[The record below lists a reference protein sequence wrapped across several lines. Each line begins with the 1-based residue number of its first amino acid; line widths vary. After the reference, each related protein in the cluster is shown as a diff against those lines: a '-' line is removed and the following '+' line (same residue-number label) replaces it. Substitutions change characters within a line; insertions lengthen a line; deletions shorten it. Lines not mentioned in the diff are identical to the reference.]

1 MKYLID
7 TDWVINHLNGDQ
19 ETIKMLEE
27 MAPQGL
33 ALSIISLAEL
43 YEGIYSSSDT
53 IENEK
58 SLQTFLEG
66 VTILEINKEICKSF
80 AKERGRL
87 RKKGGLIGDF
97 DLLIA
102 STCLHYNLI
111 LLTCNIK
118 HFERVEN
125 LKIGERLPLKE
136 YG

>member
-7 TDWVINHLNGDQ
+7 TDWVIDHLNGNQ
-19 ETIKMLEE
+19 KAIRKLEE
-27 MAPQGL
+27 IAPQGL

-43 YEGIYSSSDT
+43 YEGIYSSSDA
-53 IENEK
+53 IKNER
-58 SLQTFLEG
+58 SLQEFLEG
-66 VTILEINKEICKSF
+66 VTILKINEEICKAF

-111 LLTCNIK
+111 LLTGNIK
-118 HFERVEN
+118 HFERIEN
-125 LKIGERLPLKE
+125 LRILSEA
-136 YG
+136 